1 MRVENIHPHRLSDGS
16 MAFTIQM
23 MNGKGDI
30 VPYVYEMDLAEAAW
44 LARLLTQLVYEGVS
58 K

>member
-1 MRVENIHPHRLSDGS
+1 